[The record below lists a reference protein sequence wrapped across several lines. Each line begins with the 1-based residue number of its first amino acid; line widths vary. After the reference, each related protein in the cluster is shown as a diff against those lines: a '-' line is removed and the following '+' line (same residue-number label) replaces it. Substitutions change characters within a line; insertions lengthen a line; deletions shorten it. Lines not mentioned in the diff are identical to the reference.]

1 MSGARRAFRPWAAKA
16 PNNTARAP
24 LTPARKSQIR
34 IPHHRQHGGRFANTD
49 GMNSEWVTADDGVR
63 LGFERLGPSGPERRP
78 VLLVHGFGS
87 SRVQNWKSTGWF
99 AALTGAGYPLLAM
112 DCRGH
117 GLSDKPHDEQFYGH
131 ERMAK
136 DVALVMDAAG
146 IGQCDLVGYS
156 MGGFIGI
163 RLAAAAPGR
172 LARLCL
178 GGVGEHYLTGAK
190 ISSEGPRN

>member
-1 MSGARRAFRPWAAKA
+1 MSGARRALRPCAVKA
-16 PNNTARAP
+16 PNSTARAP

-34 IPHHRQHGGRFANTD
+34 MAHHRQHGARFANTA
-49 GMNSEWVTADDGVR
+49 GMSSEWVTADDGVR
-63 LGFERLGPSGPERRP
+63 LAFERLGPSSTRPRP

-99 AALTGAGYPLLAM
+99 GALTAAGYPLLAM

-136 DVALVMDAAG
+136 DVIAVMDAAG
-146 IGQCDLVGYS
+146 
-156 MGGFIGI
+156 
-163 RLAAAAPGR
+163 
-172 LARLCL
+172 
-178 GGVGEHYLTGAK
+178 
-190 ISSEGPRN
+190 